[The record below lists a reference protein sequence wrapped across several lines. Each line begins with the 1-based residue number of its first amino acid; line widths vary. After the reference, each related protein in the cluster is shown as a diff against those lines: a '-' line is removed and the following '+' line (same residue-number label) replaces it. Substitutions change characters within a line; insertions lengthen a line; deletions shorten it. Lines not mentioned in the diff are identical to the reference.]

1 MILGGYA
8 MLDDRSMPPP
18 DFVFE
23 EILELPQPSRAV
35 KFAARLWAR
44 AP

>member
-1 MILGGYA
+1 
-8 MLDDRSMPPP
+8 MLDDRSTPPPP

-35 KFAARLWAR
+35 KLAARLGAAFR
-44 AP
+44 EA